1 MDTATNGLQMA
12 WGNHLGHVFISN
24 YDLNAVD
31 DEPDVRTIMGR
42 VQARRQAQAQQAAAA
57 AQ

>member
-1 MDTATNGLQMA
+1 MA
-12 WGNHLGHVFISN
+12 WGNHMGHIYISN

-31 DEPDVRTIMGR
+31 EEPDVRTIMGR